1 MHTLLNQ
8 ELAQQHRT
16 DLERESAMAALAAQ
30 VCLSDHAHLWGPV
43 VSKRWYD
50 RISFLYRRPV
60 VRQEPELEN
69 VSLAEIRLA
78 VLTTFHTLHEGGL
91 VSDYD
96 DRFIERFVETFQGEL
111 VHQAECGCR

>member
-1 MHTLLNQ
+1 MHTLLDQ
-8 ELAQQHRT
+8 ELARQHRA
-16 DLERESAMAALAAQ
+16 DLEREIQRAALASQ
-30 VCLSDHAHLWGPV
+30 VRLLERAHLWEPV

-60 VRQEPELEN
+60 VRQGPEFEN
-69 VSLAEIRLA
+69 VSLAEIRPA

-96 DRFIERFVETFQGEL
+96 DRFIETFVETFQGEL
-111 VHQAECGCR
+111 VHQAECACR